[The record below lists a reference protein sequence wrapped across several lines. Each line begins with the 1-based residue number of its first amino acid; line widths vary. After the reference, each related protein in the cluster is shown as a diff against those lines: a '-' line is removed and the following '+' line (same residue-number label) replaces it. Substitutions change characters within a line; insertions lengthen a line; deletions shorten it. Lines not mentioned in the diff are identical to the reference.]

1 MRANGFK
8 THGLDRPDNRV
19 RSNWDLAT
27 ECVEECTAACPNA
40 ALHVFGQEMTVDQ
53 VLDEV
58 EQGMPHVD
66 AVLDDHQVT
75 DSELDKKWVGAD
87 NRRVLANFQQAYET
101 LPRQTLIA
109 RTPFIPEMNDDGIR
123 AIVAFTRPYQKVV
136 NHELLPYCGPG
147 ALKLTSRAG
156 SETGKGWSNISSN
169 REKIAAFAA
178 PPPPR
183 WVGRWA
189 VLGTCAPERKRWATT
204 RNRRLPGRPL

>member
-27 ECVEECTAACPNA
+27 ECVEECTAACPTGA
-40 ALHVFGQEMTVDQ
+40 
-53 VLDEV
+53 LDEV

-66 AVLDDHQVT
+66 AVLDDHQAT
-75 DSELDKKWVGAD
+75 DSELDKKWVSAD

-136 NHELLPYCGPG
+136 NHELLPYCPFGGYKCEFLGRIYELEDFQCP
-147 ALKLTSRAG
+147 SPRP
-156 SETGKGWSNISSN
+156 STGCEASS
-169 REKIAAFAA
+169 
-178 PPPPR
+178 
-183 WVGRWA
+183 
-189 VLGTCAPERKRWATT
+189 T
-204 RNRRLPGRPL
+204 RRLATATSPLRWRTRRP

>member
-1 MRANGFK
+1 M
-8 THGLDRPDNRV
+8 
-19 RSNWDLAT
+19 
-27 ECVEECTAACPNA
+27 
-40 ALHVFGQEMTVDQ
+40 DQ

-109 RTPFIPEMNDDGIR
+109 RTPFIPEMPEMNDDGIR

-136 NHELLPYCGPG
+136 DHELPPYCPFGG
-147 ALKLTSRAG
+147 YKCEFSRAYLRIG
-156 SETGKGWSNISSN
+156 GFPVSVTETMHRLRGIIDKAFGHSHQPAPLANPSSV
-169 REKIAAFAA
+169 RDPA
-178 PPPPR
+178 
-183 WVGRWA
+183 
-189 VLGTCAPERKRWATT
+189 L
-204 RNRRLPGRPL
+204 

>member
-19 RSNWDLAT
+19 RGNWDLAT
-27 ECVEECTAACPNA
+27 ERVEECTAACPTG

-53 VLDEV
+53 VLEEV

-87 NRRVLANFQQAYET
+87 NRRVFANFQQPYET

-109 RTPFIPEMNDDGIR
+109 PTPSIPEMNDDGIR
-123 AIVAFTRPYQKVV
+123 AIVAFTRPCQKLVD
-136 NHELLPYCGPG
+136 HGLLPYCPFGGYKCEFSRTYLRIGGFPVSVTETIDRLRG
-147 ALKLTSRAG
+147 IIDKAFGHSHEPAPLASPVRDPCVVTSWTNP
-156 SETGKGWSNISSN
+156 S
-169 REKIAAFAA
+169 
-178 PPPPR
+178 
-183 WVGRWA
+183 
-189 VLGTCAPERKRWATT
+189 
-204 RNRRLPGRPL
+204 

>member
-27 ECVEECTAACPNA
+27 ECVEECTAAYPTG

-66 AVLDDHQVT
+66 PVLDDHQAT

-87 NRRVLANFQQAYET
+87 NRHVLANFQQAYET
-101 LPRQTLIA
+101 LTRQTLVA
-109 RTPFIPEMNDDGIR
+109 RTPFIPEMSDDGIPGV
-123 AIVAFTRPYQKVV
+123 VAFTRPYQKVV
-136 NHELLPYCGPG
+136 DHELLPDCPFVGYKCEFSG
-147 ALKLTSRAG
+147 AYLRFPVSVTETMHRLRGIIDKAFGRSHQPAPLANPSPAREPSVVTSWTNL
-156 SETGKGWSNISSN
+156 S
-169 REKIAAFAA
+169 
-178 PPPPR
+178 
-183 WVGRWA
+183 
-189 VLGTCAPERKRWATT
+189 
-204 RNRRLPGRPL
+204 

>member
-19 RSNWDLAT
+19 RSKWDLAT
-27 ECVEECTAACPNA
+27 ECVEECTAACPTG

-75 DSELDKKWVGAD
+75 DPELDKKWVGAD
-87 NRRVLANFQQAYET
+87 NRRVLANFQQGYET

-109 RTPFIPEMNDDGIR
+109 RTPFIPEMNDDGIH
-123 AIVAFTRPYQKVV
+123 AVVAFTRPYQKVV
-136 NHELLPYCGPG
+136 DHELLPYCPFGGHKCEFSG
-147 ALKLTSRAG
+147 AYLRIGGFPVSVTGTMHRLRGIIDKAFGHGTS
-156 SETGKGWSNISSN
+156 
-169 REKIAAFAA
+169 
-178 PPPPR
+178 PLR
-183 WVGRWA
+183 WR
-189 VLGTCAPERKRWATT
+189 TCHP
-204 RNRRLPGRPL
+204 

>member
-1 MRANGFK
+1 VRANGFK
-8 THGLDRPDNRV
+8 THGLDRTDNRV

-27 ECVEECTAACPNA
+27 ECVEECTAACPTG

-75 DSELDKKWVGAD
+75 DSELDKEWVGAD

-101 LPRQTLIA
+101 WPRQTLIA
-109 RTPFIPEMNDDGIR
+109 RTPFIPDMDDDGIR

-136 NHELLPYCGPG
+136 DHELLPYCPSGG
-147 ALKLTSRAG
+147 YKCEFSRAYLRIG
-156 SETGKGWSNISSN
+156 GFPVSVTETNDRLRGIIDK
-169 REKIAAFAA
+169 AFGHSHQPA
-178 PPPPR
+178 PLANP
-183 WVGRWA
+183 
-189 VLGTCAPERKRWATT
+189 
-204 RNRRLPGRPL
+204 LPVRDPCVVTSWTNPS

>member
-8 THGLDRPDNRV
+8 THGLDRTDNRV

-27 ECVEECTAACPNA
+27 ECVEECTAACPTG

-75 DSELDKKWVGAD
+75 DSELDKNWVGAD
-87 NRRVLANFQQAYET
+87 NRRALANFQQAYET

-109 RTPFIPEMNDDGIR
+109 RTPFIPEMNDDGIH
-123 AIVAFTRPYQKVV
+123 AIVAFTRPYQKVID
-136 NHELLPYCGPG
+136 HELLPCCSFGEYKC
-147 ALKLTSRAG
+147 
-156 SETGKGWSNISSN
+156 E
-169 REKIAAFAA
+169 F
-178 PPPPR
+178 
-183 WVGRWA
+183 
-189 VLGTCAPERKRWATT
+189 
-204 RNRRLPGRPL
+204 PGRIYELEDSQRPSAETINRLRAIIDEAFSRSHQPAPLANPSPVRDPAL